1 MTSRQRSRL
10 KQMII
15 DYRSARF
22 PLSDDDIRKAVILQA
37 RDIDPPLV
45 EPAALNDLL
54 QLHGLEGYP

>member
-1 MTSRQRSRL
+1 
-10 KQMII
+10 MII